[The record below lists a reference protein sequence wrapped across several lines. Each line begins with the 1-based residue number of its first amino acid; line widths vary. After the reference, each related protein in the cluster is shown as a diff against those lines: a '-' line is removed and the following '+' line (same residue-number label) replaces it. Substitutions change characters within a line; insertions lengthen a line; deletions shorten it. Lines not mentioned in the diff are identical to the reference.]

1 MARTPEDKK
10 VISVRIKRREAE
22 PVAEPPQLFSRDEV
36 RSYVKEFVASWIR
49 GDIIIRFP
57 TAAELAKQTPLSI
70 AFPTDPSVNQ
80 ELKIKEHYVDQLSI
94 ISGINPASAEEKEKA
109 VDEVFK
115 MLLMFRSANRIEG
128 KIISND
134 LQKRIEDLEKTLKNQ
149 GKLVDQITGHLF
161 KPKPEPKKPKA
172 TEPAIS

>member
-1 MARTPEDKK
+1 MASNPDDKK
-10 VISVRIKRREAE
+10 VISVRIKRKPGE
-22 PVAEPPQLFSRDEV
+22 PKVERTRLFSRDEV
-36 RSYVKEFVASWIR
+36 RLYVKEFVDSWIR
-49 GDIIIRFP
+49 GDIVIRFP

-80 ELKIKEHYVDQLSI
+80 ELKIKEHYVDQMSI
-94 ISGINPASAEEKEKA
+94 IAGIKPSSDEEHEKA

-134 LQKRIEDLEKTLKNQ
+134 LQKKVEDLEKSVKAQ
-149 GKLVDQITGHLF
+149 GKLVDRITGFLF
-161 KPKPEPKKPKA
+161 KPKSAGKKA
-172 TEPAIS
+172 SSR